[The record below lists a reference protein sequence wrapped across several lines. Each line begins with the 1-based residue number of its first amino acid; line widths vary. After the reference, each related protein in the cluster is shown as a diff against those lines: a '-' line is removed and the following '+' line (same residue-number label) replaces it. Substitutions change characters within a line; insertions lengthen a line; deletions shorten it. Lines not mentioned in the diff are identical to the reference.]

1 MPKKRKM
8 RQYDWQ
14 KIAREYIEGIIN
26 EKGETLF
33 PSLPILAEK
42 YGCTLSTVGRHCSK
56 EQWAVKR
63 ERFANKVSK
72 SRQREKAA
80 VLSEEGARYDLE
92 CFNIS
97 REGIEKA
104 KEMLARAEKPGDVA
118 TLARAMKDLQ
128 AVAKTAIGDSDGTAD
143 GSLRIEVTL
152 DED

>member
-1 MPKKRKM
+1 MPK
-8 RQYDWQ
+8 YDWR
-14 KIAREYIEGIIN
+14 KISKEYIEGVVN
-26 EKGETLF
+26 EKGDIEY
-33 PSLPILAEK
+33 PSLNDLVAK
-42 YGCTLSTVGRHCSK
+42 YGFSLSTVGRQCSRG
-56 EQWAVKR
+56 QWPVKR
-63 ERFANKVSK
+63 ERFANKVGEKRESK
-72 SRQREKAA
+72 KAET
-80 VLSEEGARYDLE
+80 LSDESARYDLE